1 MKDKRYFLCPSCN
14 KKMTCDIFDK
24 GDSIDV
30 ILKCTNGLCGAK
42 SRIVFTNTGKIV
54 NTWCPIK
61 NATDKEK
68 KKAIY
73 SIVGGHLKDL
83 RKKIKHSDFR
93 EEELWPNDKID
104 GQISIFDKE

>member
-1 MKDKRYFLCPSCN
+1 MKRKRYFLCPSCN

-30 ILKCTNGLCGAK
+30 ILKCTNGLCGAQ
-42 SRIVFTNTGKIV
+42 SRIEFSNTGKIV
-54 NTWCPIK
+54 DTKP
-61 NATDKEK
+61 TDKEK